1 MWKIKN
7 GNTFAEAITQLSKM
21 APYSRDVDL
30 RNGSRR
36 EGERNNTPT
45 KQHQGKAGTTKAQQD
60 WPVNMVINS

>member
-1 MWKIKN
+1 MRKIKN

-45 KQHQGKAGTTKAQQD
+45 KQYQGKA
-60 WPVNMVINS
+60 